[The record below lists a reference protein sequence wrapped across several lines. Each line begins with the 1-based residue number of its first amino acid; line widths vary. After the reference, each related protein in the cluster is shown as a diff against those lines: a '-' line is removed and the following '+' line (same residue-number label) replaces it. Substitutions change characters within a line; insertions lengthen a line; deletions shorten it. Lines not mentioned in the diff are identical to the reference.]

1 MESQLFGRATEEYE
15 EDVLKSC
22 IISIKH
28 DCNKG
33 YIYIHINIYYLYNI
47 FIYIHFYT
55 YIPSSNLSRTFRES
69 QLCGIQ
75 VVAQNCHRNSISP
88 PRF

>member
-33 YIYIHINIYYLYNI
+33 YIYLY
-47 FIYIHFYT
+47 IYI
-55 YIPSSNLSRTFRES
+55 YI
-69 QLCGIQ
+69 
-75 VVAQNCHRNSISP
+75 
-88 PRF
+88 